1 MPVSIITTL
10 KNEESS
16 IGAFLDSLLS
26 QSRPPDEIVVVD
38 GGSTDGTVNIIGKFI
53 QKGAPIRLMET
64 ADNRS
69 VGRNLAIRN
78 ARHEIIASTDAGSVA
93 DKDWLKNIVEPF
105 EKDPTIDVVSGVTLP
120 RTESFFE
127 DCVAVINL
135 PEAEDINPETF
146 LPSSRSAA
154 FRKNAWEKARGYP
167 EQFSL
172 NEDTVFNF
180 ALKGA
185 GCKFFF
191 APDAVVYWRPP
202 STFKKVFRQF
212 YAYARGDG
220 QAGLYLWE
228 YYFPK
233 RCLIYSLGVALLVA
247 GYFYPPAWVLLLPG
261 LLIYL
266 SKPCSKAFGR
276 LRKLGVFPLLPA
288 IIFTRDLAELFGY
301 LVGLGERAINPSR
314 FRSG

>member
-1 MPVSIITTL
+1 MPVSVITTL

-26 QSRPPDEIVVVD
+26 QSRPPEEIVVVD

-53 QKGAPIRLMET
+53 QKGAPIKLIEVT
-64 ADNRS
+64 GNRS

-78 ARHEIIASTDAGSVA
+78 ARHEIIASTDAGSIA
-93 DKDWLKNIVEPF
+93 DKDWLKNIVGPF
-105 EKDPTIDVVSGVTLP
+105 EKDLTIDVISGVTLP

-135 PEAEDINPETF
+135 PEVEDINPETF

-154 FRKNAWEKARGYP
+154 FKRVAWQKVGGYP

-180 ALKGA
+180 ALKRA

-191 APDAVVYWRPP
+191 APNAVVYWHPP

-233 RCLIYSLGVALLVA
+233 RCLIYSLGAALLVA

-266 SKPCSKAFGR
+266 FKSCSKAFRR
-276 LRKLGVFPLLPA
+276 LKKLKVFFLLPA
-288 IIFTRDLAELFGY
+288 IIFVRDLAELLGY
-301 LVGLGERAINPSR
+301 LVGFGERMVKPVR